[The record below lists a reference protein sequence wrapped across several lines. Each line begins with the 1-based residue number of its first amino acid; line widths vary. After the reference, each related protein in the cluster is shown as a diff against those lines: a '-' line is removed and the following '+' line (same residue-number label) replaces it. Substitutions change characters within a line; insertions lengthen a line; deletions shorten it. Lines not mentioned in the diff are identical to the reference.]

1 MAPTDRSLN
10 TGRRAAAGEKCPC
23 GGRVRANRV
32 SGMSYGGREI
42 QASTHAPTPQRWASP
57 LAHPMHGQGAAI
69 IPPAPHEPHLQ
80 LPPVP
85 SKGRSP
91 WLWIWIVLAVLAVAV
106 IGYYITGLGVVG
118 VAITGFLALFP
129 FVGIILTVLLFID
142 RWEPE
147 PRSLIVF
154 ALAWGAVASIAL
166 TLITVIVLDLVAFG
180 IGMDPLLNEILAII
194 VRAPVVEEGWKLLG
208 ILLVLWMGR
217 KAFDGPVDGLVYGM
231 LIGAGFAFTENIQYF
246 VTALYSAG
254 VEGLAVNFFM
264 RGIMSPFAHAMFT
277 GAIGLMIGL
286 AKRSGRSIPLFTIIG
301 YIIGVALHALW
312 NASST
317 LDIFFP
323 NAFYTLY
330 ALVEVP
336 IFVLFIVCVVQMRK
350 EEMRLTKER
359 LTEYADAGWFTRQ
372 EVDMLATPQGRRI
385 GRRWAASLRGD
396 RSRLM
401 RSFIH
406 DATALAMARQR
417 ALTGRDPGAVEDERI
432 LLHRAATTR
441 QALLAP

>member
-1 MAPTDRSLN
+1 MT
-10 TGRRAAAGEKCPC
+10 
-23 GGRVRANRV
+23 
-32 SGMSYGGREI
+32 YGGGNLHTGV
-42 QASTHAPTPQRWASP
+42 AGPMGDGWASP
-57 LAHPMHGQGAAI
+57 LAQ
-69 IPPAPHEPHLQ
+69 PAPGQPAHIVPAAPQEPHLQ

-85 SKGRSP
+85 SKGRTP
-91 WLWIWIVLAVLAVAV
+91 WLWIWIVLGVLAVAV
-106 IGYYITGLGVVG
+106 VGYYIAGLGVVG
-118 VAITGFLALFP
+118 VAITSVLALFP
-129 FVGIILTVLLFID
+129 FVGIILTVLLLID

-147 PRSLIVF
+147 PRSLIAF

-166 TLITVIVLDLVAFG
+166 TLLTIIVLDVVAVALDT
-180 IGMDPLLNEILAII
+180 DPLLHQILSII
-194 VRAPVVEEGWKLLG
+194 VRAPIVEEGWKMLG

-246 VTALYSAG
+246 VQALYLG
-254 VEGLAVNFFM
+254 GIDGLAENFFM
-264 RGIMSPFAHAMFT
+264 RGVLSPFAHALFT

-286 AKRSGRSIPLFTIIG
+286 AKRGGRSIPLFTLIG
-301 YIIGVALHALW
+301 YAIGVALHALW
-312 NASST
+312 NASSV
-317 LDIFFP
+317 LDLFFP

-336 IFVLFIVCVVQMRK
+336 IFVLFIVCIVQLRK

-359 LTEYADAGWFTRQ
+359 LSEYAAAGWFTPQ

-385 GRRWAASLRGD
+385 ARRWAAGLRGD

-401 RSFIH
+401 DSFIT

-417 ALTGRDPGAVEDERI
+417 ALTGRDPGAVEDEHL
-432 LLHRAATTR
+432 LLHRAAATR

>member
-1 MAPTDRSLN
+1 MT
-10 TGRRAAAGEKCPC
+10 
-23 GGRVRANRV
+23 
-32 SGMSYGGREI
+32 YGGGNFHTGTLGP
-42 QASTHAPTPQRWASP
+42 AHDAWASP
-57 LAHPMHGQGAAI
+57 LAQPPHGQPAHIAPAA
-69 IPPAPHEPHLQ
+69 PQEPHLQ

-85 SKGRSP
+85 SRGRAP
-91 WLWIWIVLAVLAVAV
+91 WLWVWIVLGVLAVAV
-106 IGYYITGLGVVG
+106 IGYYVTGLGVVG
-118 VAITGFLALFP
+118 VAITSFLALFP
-129 FVGIILTVLLFID
+129 FVGIILTVLLLID

-147 PRSLIVF
+147 PRSLIIF

-166 TLITVIVLDLVAFG
+166 TLITIIVLDLIAMLMG
-180 IGMDPLLNEILAII
+180 TDPLLHEILSII
-194 VRAPVVEEGWKLLG
+194 LRAPIVEEGWKLLG

-246 VTALYSAG
+246 VQALYLG
-254 VEGLAVNFFM
+254 GIDGLAQNFFM

-286 AKRSGRSIPLFTIIG
+286 AKRSGRSVPLFTLIG

-312 NASST
+312 NASSA
-317 LDIFFP
+317 LDIFFS

-336 IFVLFIVCVVQMRK
+336 IFVLFIVCVVQLRK

-359 LTEYADAGWFTRQ
+359 LSEYADAGWFTRQ

-385 GRRWAASLRGD
+385 GRRWAAGLRGN
-396 RSRLM
+396 RSALM
-401 RSFIH
+401 KSFIA

-417 ALTGRDPGAVEDERI
+417 ALTGRDPGAVEDEHL
-432 LLHRAATTR
+432 LLHRAAATR